1 MQDKRREELQNVIK
15 TRNDVQREITDKY
28 NDKDKRIDFIQK
40 LIDQSHKQSM
50 VLAQVENEIQYPE
63 LNNLGKTPGDLHI
76 R

>member
-40 LIDQSHKQSM
+40 LIDQSHK
-50 VLAQVENEIQYPE
+50 
-63 LNNLGKTPGDLHI
+63 
-76 R
+76 